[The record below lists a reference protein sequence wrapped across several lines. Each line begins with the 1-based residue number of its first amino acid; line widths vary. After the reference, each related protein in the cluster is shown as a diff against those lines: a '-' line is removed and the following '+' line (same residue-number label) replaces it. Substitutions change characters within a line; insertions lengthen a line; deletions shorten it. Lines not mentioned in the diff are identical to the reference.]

1 MLYIN
6 FQQIDKLFYMLF
18 SLKMGHFCFF
28 FYVLKKVKKAFF
40 PF

>member
-6 FQQIDKLFYMLF
+6 FRQIDKLFYMLF
-18 SLKMGHFCFF
+18 SLKMGHFAF
-28 FYVLKKVKKAFF
+28 FYVLKKVKKAFS